1 MLDTW
6 IIDELKR
13 RGELEKEGERPQLEL
28 PIPPSGWTPP
38 EKPEESKRGVCI
50 INLLT

>member
-6 IIDELKR
+6 IIEELKR
-13 RGELEKEGERPQLEL
+13 REELEKEESRPQLEL
-28 PIPPSGWTPP
+28 PIPPSDWRPP
-38 EKPEESKRGVCI
+38 EKPEDSKRGVCI